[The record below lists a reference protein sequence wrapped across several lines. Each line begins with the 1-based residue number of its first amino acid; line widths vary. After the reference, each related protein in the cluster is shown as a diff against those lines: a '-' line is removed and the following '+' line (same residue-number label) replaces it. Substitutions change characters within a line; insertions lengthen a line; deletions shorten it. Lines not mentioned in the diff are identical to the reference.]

1 MAAIVVATLSFVSLC
16 VVRNPKIKTG
26 NTVKS
31 QVQKEQELESIIVKE
46 GDRTNVINSINAQ
59 YEQPLLLE
67 TAEDI
72 NVQEQEQATTDV
84 EPHGLEKLKLIISQ
98 VQTECA
104 RDPKYIIC
112 FFGAAIIRLIA
123 VLFSNFLLLWIT
135 SFVDEGLL
143 TEQES
148 KGLYQKVILTS
159 TVATIALLPI
169 MGHMGDKIP
178 STVIVPISF
187 ALRGAVGYSFIWL
200 DDPESAIAQTLCCLL
215 IIFTVIEAVSIEV
228 LLMREIPSAIR
239 GTMMGVFA
247 FFGQLGTLL
256 FTLIGGQMFDRIDRN
271 APFVFLAIMDSFLVV
286 LALAMTALGK
296 FRS

>member
-1 MAAIVVATLSFVSLC
+1 M
-16 VVRNPKIKTG
+16 
-26 NTVKS
+26 
-31 QVQKEQELESIIVKE
+31 
-46 GDRTNVINSINAQ
+46 
-59 YEQPLLLE
+59 
-67 TAEDI
+67 
-72 NVQEQEQATTDV
+72 
-84 EPHGLEKLKLIISQ
+84 IISQ
-98 VQTECA
+98 VKTECA

-148 KGLYQKVILTS
+148 KGLYQKVIVTS

-169 MGHMGDKIP
+169 LGHMGDKIP

-200 DDPESAIAQTLCCLL
+200 HDPESVIAQTLCCLL
-215 IIFTVIEAVSIEV
+215 IVFTVIEAVSIEV
-228 LLMREIPSAIR
+228 LLMRGMPSAIR

-247 FFGQLGTLL
+247 FFG
-256 FTLIGGQMFDRIDRN
+256 
-271 APFVFLAIMDSFLVV
+271 
-286 LALAMTALGK
+286 
-296 FRS
+296 